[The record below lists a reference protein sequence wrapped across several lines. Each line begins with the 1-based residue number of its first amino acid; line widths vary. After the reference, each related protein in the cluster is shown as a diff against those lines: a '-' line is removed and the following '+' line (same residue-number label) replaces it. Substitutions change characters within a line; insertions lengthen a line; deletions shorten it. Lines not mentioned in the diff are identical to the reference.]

1 MSEPKI
7 LAGTRTV
14 DESRLWRS
22 TVWVVLGVLTVVVG
36 RTLATLL
43 ASAGGVVGALVFAV
57 GTLVALLVG
66 VFFVLKGLVLLLE
79 AVGERQPGDAA
90 R

>member
-1 MSEPKI
+1 MSEPNI

-14 DESRLWRS
+14 DDSRLWRS

-43 ASAGGVVGALVFAV
+43 AGAGASSAFSSSPSSRWSRYSSASSSS
-57 GTLVALLVG
+57 
-66 VFFVLKGLVLLLE
+66 
-79 AVGERQPGDAA
+79 
-90 R
+90 

>member
-1 MSEPKI
+1 MSEPNI

-14 DESRLWRS
+14 DDSRLWRS

-43 ASAGGVVGALVFAV
+43 AGAGGVVGVLVFPV
-57 GTLVALLVG
+57 VTLVALLVG

-79 AVGERQPGDAA
+79 AVGERLPGDAD

>member
-1 MSEPKI
+1 MSEPNI

-14 DESRLWRS
+14 DDSRLWRS

-43 ASAGGVVGALVFAV
+43 AGAGGVVGVLVFAV

-79 AVGERQPGDAA
+79 AVGERQPGDAD